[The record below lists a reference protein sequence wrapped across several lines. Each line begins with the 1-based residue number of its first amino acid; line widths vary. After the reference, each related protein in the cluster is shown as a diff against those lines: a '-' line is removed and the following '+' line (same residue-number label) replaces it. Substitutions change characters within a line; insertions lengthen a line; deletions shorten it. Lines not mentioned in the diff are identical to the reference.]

1 MIPEVQQLIVDAP
14 GDEPRSRLEPYREQI
29 LLWRRQGKS
38 YRRICRVLN
47 ERCNCTVSH
56 VALRKFVQRRSRPR
70 KAQPEV
76 QPDAA
81 VAPEKPVMA
90 PSDNSQGNTQA
101 DRWAAMRDRMREDK
115 QRPVVTPAPNP
126 ERFTYTDEDCVKPL

>member
-1 MIPEVQQLIVDAP
+1 MSLGIQQLFVDAP
-14 GDEPRSRLEPYREQI
+14 EDAPCSRLEPYREQI

-38 YRRICRVLN
+38 YRRISGVLN

-90 PSDNSQGNTQA
+90 PSDNSQGNAQA
-101 DRWAAMRDRMREDK
+101 DR
-115 QRPVVTPAPNP
+115 
-126 ERFTYTDEDCVKPL
+126 